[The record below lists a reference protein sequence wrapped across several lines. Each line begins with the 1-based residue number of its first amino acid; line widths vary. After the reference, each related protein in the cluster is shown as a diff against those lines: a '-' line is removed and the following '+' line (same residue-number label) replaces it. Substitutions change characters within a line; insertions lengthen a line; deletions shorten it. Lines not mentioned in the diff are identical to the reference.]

1 MNNIECKE
9 NFEMKNLTS
18 FKIGGCVNKIFFP
31 KSQAEFL
38 TLIKNIESP
47 IILGNCSNIIVSS
60 HGCSRPIICTSKM
73 NNIEIRGTKIIAECG
88 VRGPLLSQKAHES
101 KLSGFEFMIGFPGS
115 IGGNL
120 FMNAGAHNQSISDTL
135 TNACLYDREKDE
147 IVYLTN
153 KDMEFGYRHSILQT
167 GRYIALSAE
176 FDLKRENPE
185 VIKGLMDRNLEF
197 RKNIQ
202 PPLTYPNAGSVFK
215 NPENDSAGRL
225 LDKAGVKD
233 FNFSRV
239 AVWQKHANFIINK
252 GEATSEDVLELML
265 LMQRK
270 VKSAY
275 TIELT
280 PEIRFIGDMNKHEE
294 EICQELYK
302 KIQK

>member
-9 NFEMKNLTS
+9 NYEIKNLTS
-18 FKIGGCVNKIFFP
+18 FKIGGLVEKIYFP
-31 KSQAEFL
+31 KNQTEFL
-38 TLIKNIESP
+38 KLIRGLNNP
-47 IILGNCSNIIVSS
+47 IILGNCSNVLFSS
-60 HGCSRPIICTSKM
+60 QGCRRPIICTTKM
-73 NNIEIRGTKIIAECG
+73 CNIEFRGTKVLVDCG
-88 VRGPLLSQKAHES
+88 VKGPLLSQKAHENR
-101 KLSGFEFMIGFPGS
+101 LSGFEFMIGFPGS

-135 TNACLYDREKDE
+135 TLACLYDKERDD
-147 IVYLTN
+147 IVYLSN
-153 KDMEFGYRHSILQT
+153 KEMNFGYRQSILQT
-167 GRYIALSAE
+167 GRYIALGAE

-233 FNFSRV
+233 YDFSRV

-265 LMQRK
+265 LMQKK
-270 VKSAY
+270 VKNTY
-275 TIELT
+275 TIELI
-280 PEIRFIGDMNKHEE
+280 PEIRYIGDMNKHEE